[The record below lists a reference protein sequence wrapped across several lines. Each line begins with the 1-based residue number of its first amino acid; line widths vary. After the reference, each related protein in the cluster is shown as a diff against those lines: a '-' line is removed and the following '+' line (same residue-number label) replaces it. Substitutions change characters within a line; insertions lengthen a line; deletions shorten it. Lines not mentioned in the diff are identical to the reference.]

1 MISKS
6 EKPGPSDLPRFRAGA
21 SGSCSFHVSIYFGYS
36 TGELT
41 TSNMSSKKGEISDN
55 NGSDKGNILKP
66 SFDTLMEEGRKAF
79 KAYLTD
85 IEELFLSRCEVARQ
99 GTVL

>member
-1 MISKS
+1 MST
-6 EKPGPSDLPRFRAGA
+6 
-21 SGSCSFHVSIYFGYS
+21 YFGYF

-41 TSNMSSKKGEISDN
+41 TSSMSSKKGGISDN
-55 NGSDKGNILKP
+55 NRSDKGNIIKP

-79 KAYLTD
+79 KAYLAD
-85 IEELFLSRCEVARQ
+85 IEELFLSRCEVAQQ

>member
-1 MISKS
+1 
-6 EKPGPSDLPRFRAGA
+6 
-21 SGSCSFHVSIYFGYS
+21 
-36 TGELT
+36 
-41 TSNMSSKKGEISDN
+41 MSSKKGGISDN

-99 GTVL
+99 GIVLRDTTLIVFNKPEVTPKVRPNSSPSHNDI